1 MDMKKVY
8 IYIIMCLLPLALA
21 AQKKENSNS
30 AISRNLELFNDI
42 YKQLDLFYVDSL
54 NADSV
59 IGRGIRLM
67 LQQIDPFTDYYPED
81 DEDLRQMATGKYAG
95 IGSVIRYHRKEQRA
109 VISEPYEGTPS
120 QLAGV
125 KAGDVILSI
134 DGKDVKGML
143 TPKVSSML
151 RGEAGTTFELKVRRG
166 EEEKSFL
173 ITRQTI
179 QLPQVPYFG
188 MLSDGQTGYIY
199 LTGFTDGACREVR
212 NALDD
217 VRQQGAKRLVLDLR
231 GNPGGAVNEAVDI
244 ANLFLPK
251 GKKVVYT
258 RGKMKRTDREYYT
271 ATEPVD
277 SLMPLIVLVDGGSA
291 SSSEIVAG
299 ALQDFDRA
307 VIMGAKTYGKG
318 LIQMVRE
325 VPYRGSLKVTTS
337 RYYIPSG
344 RCIQAYDYRRLNPDG
359 SVGTIPDSL
368 TNVFHTAAGREVRD
382 GGGIKPDVEVK
393 PDSLPTMI
401 YELVQSDEFFDYV
414 THFCRTHSTIAP
426 VGEFRFSDEDY
437 AAFVDS
443 IQSSGFEAG
452 KPAKQVLQVLRDVI
466 KREGYQ
472 EATSAELD
480 ALEAKLAYDIRADL
494 MRFRKEIEPF
504 LCDELAHRYYFQK
517 GGVQQQLV
525 GDPCVERA
533 LQVLSSPD
541 EYKKILTPAAKPSVD
556 KKKSKKKKK

>member
-8 IYIIMCLLPLALA
+8 IYIIMCLLPLALV

-277 SLMPLIVLVDGGSA
+277 SLMPLVVLVDGGSA

-382 GGGIKPDVEVK
+382 GGGIKPDVEIK

-414 THFCRTHSTIAP
+414 THFCRTHPTIAP

-517 GGVQQQLV
+517 GGVQQQLI

>member
-414 THFCRTHSTIAP
+414 THFCRTHPTIAP

>member
-277 SLMPLIVLVDGGSA
+277 SLMPLVVLVDGGSA

-382 GGGIKPDVEVK
+382 GGGIKPDVEIK

-414 THFCRTHSTIAP
+414 THFCRTHPTIAP
-426 VGEFRFSDEDY
+426 IGEFRFSDEDY

>member
-1 MDMKKVY
+1 
-8 IYIIMCLLPLALA
+8 
-21 AQKKENSNS
+21 
-30 AISRNLELFNDI
+30 
-42 YKQLDLFYVDSL
+42 
-54 NADSV
+54 
-59 IGRGIRLM
+59 
-67 LQQIDPFTDYYPED
+67 
-81 DEDLRQMATGKYAG
+81 
-95 IGSVIRYHRKEQRA
+95 
-109 VISEPYEGTPS
+109 
-120 QLAGV
+120 
-125 KAGDVILSI
+125 
-134 DGKDVKGML
+134 
-143 TPKVSSML
+143 
-151 RGEAGTTFELKVRRG
+151 
-166 EEEKSFL
+166 
-173 ITRQTI
+173 
-179 QLPQVPYFG
+179 
-188 MLSDGQTGYIY
+188 
-199 LTGFTDGACREVR
+199 
-212 NALDD
+212 
-217 VRQQGAKRLVLDLR
+217 
-231 GNPGGAVNEAVDI
+231 
-244 ANLFLPK
+244 
-251 GKKVVYT
+251 
-258 RGKMKRTDREYYT
+258 MKRTDREYYT

-277 SLMPLIVLVDGGSA
+277 SLMPLVVLVDGGSA

-307 VIMGAKTYGKG
+307 VVMGAKTYGKG

-414 THFCRTHSTIAP
+414 THFCRTHPTIAP

-437 AAFVDS
+437 AAFADS

-480 ALEAKLAYDIRADL
+480 ALEAKLTYDIRADL
-494 MRFRKEIEPF
+494 MRFRKEVEPF
-504 LCDELAHRYYFQK
+504 LYDELAHRYYFQK
-517 GGVQQQLV
+517 GGVQQQLI

-533 LQVLSSPD
+533 LQVLSSAD
-541 EYKKILTPAAKPSVD
+541 EYKKILTPPAAKPSVE

>member
-1 MDMKKVY
+1 
-8 IYIIMCLLPLALA
+8 MCLLPLALA

-95 IGSVIRYHRKEQRA
+95 IGSVIRYHRKEKRA

-188 MLSDGQTGYIY
+188 TLSDGQTGYIY

-277 SLMPLIVLVDGGSA
+277 SLMPLVVLVDGGSA

-414 THFCRTHSTIAP
+414 THFCRTHPTIAP

-472 EATSAELD
+472 DATSAELD

>member
-1 MDMKKVY
+1 
-8 IYIIMCLLPLALA
+8 MCLLPLALA

-179 QLPQVPYFG
+179 QLPQVPYSG
-188 MLSDGQTGYIY
+188 MLPDGQTGYIY

-277 SLMPLIVLVDGGSA
+277 SLMPLVVLVDGGSA

-414 THFCRTHSTIAP
+414 THFCRTHPTIAP

-517 GGVQQQLV
+517 GGVQQQLI

>member
-277 SLMPLIVLVDGGSA
+277 SLMPLVVLVDGGSA

-414 THFCRTHSTIAP
+414 THFCRTHPTIAP

>member
-1 MDMKKVY
+1 MKGIKTRRFLFLPLRGVGGTLL
-8 IYIIMCLLPLALA
+8 YIIMCMLPLCAA
-21 AQKKENSNS
+21 AQKKENANS

-54 NADSV
+54 NADTV
-59 IGRGIRLM
+59 IGWGIRSM
-67 LQQIDPFTDYYPED
+67 LQQVDPFTDYYPDD

-120 QLAGV
+120 QLAGIQ
-125 KAGDVILSI
+125 AGDVILSI

-188 MLSDGQTGYIY
+188 MLGDGQTGYIY
-199 LTGFTDGACREVR
+199 LTGFTEGACREVR
-212 NALDD
+212 DALDD
-217 VRQQGAKRLVLDLR
+217 LRRQGANRLVFDLR
-231 GNPGGAVNEAVDI
+231 GNPVGAVNEAVDI

-258 RGKMKRTDREYYT
+258 RGKMSRTNREYYT

-277 SLMPLIVLVDGGSA
+277 SMMPLVVLVDGASA
-291 SSSEIVAG
+291 SASEIVSG

-307 VIMGAKTYGKG
+307 VIMGARTYGKG
-318 LIQMVRE
+318 LVQMMRE
-325 VPYRGSLKVTTS
+325 VPYHGTLKITTS

-344 RCIQAYDYRRLNPDG
+344 RCIQAYDYRHLNADG
-359 SVGTIPDSL
+359 SAGTVPDSL
-368 TNVFHTAAGREVRD
+368 THLFHTAGGREVRD

-401 YELVQSDEFFDYV
+401 YELVGSDEFFDYV
-414 THFCRTHSTIAP
+414 TSYCHAHPTLPPI
-426 VGEFRFSDEDY
+426 GQFRLSDEDY
-437 AAFVDS
+437 AAFADS
-443 IQSSGFEAG
+443 IQASGFEAG
-452 KPAKQVLQVLRDVI
+452 KPCREVLGVLRDVVR
-466 KREGYQ
+466 REGYQ
-472 EATSAELD
+472 EAVQAELN
-480 ALEAKLAYDIRADL
+480 ALEEKLKSDIRADL
-494 MRFRKEIEPF
+494 MRFRREVEPYIM
-504 LCDELAHRYYFQK
+504 DELAHRYYYQR
-517 GGVQQQLV
+517 GGVQQQLID
-525 GDPCVERA
+525 DPCIERA
-533 LQVLSSPD
+533 LQVLSNES
-541 EYKKILTPAAKPSVD
+541 EYNNILEK
-556 KKKSKKKKK
+556 